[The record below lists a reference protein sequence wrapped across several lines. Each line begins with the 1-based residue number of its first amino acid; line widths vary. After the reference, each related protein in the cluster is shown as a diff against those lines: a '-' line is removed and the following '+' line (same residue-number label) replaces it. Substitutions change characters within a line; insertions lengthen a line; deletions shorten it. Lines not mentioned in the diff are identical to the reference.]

1 MSDELRLLDD
11 LLLEDEERHLSV
23 RQLASWWLVNEM
35 ELMGEKQEVDE
46 KQLVV

>member
-1 MSDELRLLDD
+1 MSDELPLLDD

-23 RQLASWWLVNEM
+23 RQLASWWLVNET